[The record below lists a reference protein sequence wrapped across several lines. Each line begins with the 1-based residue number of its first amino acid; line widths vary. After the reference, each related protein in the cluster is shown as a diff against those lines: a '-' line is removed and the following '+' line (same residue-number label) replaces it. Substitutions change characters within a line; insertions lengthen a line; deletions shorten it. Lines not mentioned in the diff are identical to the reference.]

1 MPRRSSGM
9 SSRSSSRSGPT
20 RSSATTAA
28 PPRASA
34 PPQQA
39 QGGSM
44 LGGFAGT
51 MMQGM
56 AFGAGSEV
64 AHQAVRGMMGGS
76 SHQEAP
82 QQAQQ
87 AQQTQQAA
95 QSGYEACSRENQS
108 FMSCLQQ
115 FPGDIG
121 SCQSY
126 LDMFKQCKGQFN

>member
-1 MPRRSSGM
+1 MPRRSGGM
-9 SSRSSSRSGPT
+9 SSKSYSRSGPT
-20 RSSATTAA
+20 RSTATTAP

-44 LGGFAGT
+44 LGGLAGT
-51 MMQGM
+51 MVQGM

-64 AHQAVRGMMGGS
+64 AHQAVRSFMGGS

-82 QQAQQ
+82 QQA
-87 AQQTQQAA
+87 AQPA
-95 QSGYEACSRENQS
+95 QSGYEACSRENQN

-115 FPGDIG
+115 YPGDIAA
-121 SCQSY
+121 CQSV
-126 LDMFKQCKGQFN
+126 LDLFKQCKGQFN